1 VTMYGRTYIRGRA
14 YVAVLLCGAGCWCA
28 LADQVTMK
36 TGYVIE
42 GRVLDP
48 EADPLVI
55 EMPKGKIEVYKDMVE
70 SVVIGEGEA
79 EVSGGDGEGVDG
91 EMLGEGAEAAPL
103 PVINL
108 RPTLETDE
116 AAAAYV
122 TEVTAELARIVLRPE
137 EAAVGEEAL
146 EQAYVEA
153 LGNVGERAVPMLRE
167 GLTSAPPRMGAH
179 LLEALAKASPEEA
192 QSAAKEVLRS
202 HAYPKAREKAVSL
215 VAAEKGPE
223 RDALLEQAAGD
234 AVWYVRSAAYREMAK
249 EENAQV
255 LGKLGAGLTDE
266 DEDVRAEVKRLLK
279 ERTGQEMEKPEELE
293 AWVARQAPISATEVS
308 SAQE

>member
-1 VTMYGRTYIRGRA
+1 MRGFA
-14 YVAVLLCGAGCWCA
+14 YRGLLLCTAGCLGVAFCPCA
-28 LADQVTMK
+28 SADQVTMK

-42 GRVLDP
+42 GHIVDP

-55 EMPKGKIEVYKDMVE
+55 VMPKGKIEVYKDMVL

-79 EVSGGDGEGVDG
+79 EESAGDGAGGEG
-91 EMLGEGAEAAPL
+91 EMAGEGQETPL

-116 AAAAYV
+116 AAAEYV
-122 TEVTAELARIVLRPE
+122 TEVTAELERIVLRPE

-153 LGNVGERAVPMLRE
+153 LGNVGERAVPKLRE
-167 GLTSAPPRMGAH
+167 GLMSAPPRMGAH
-179 LLEALAKASPEEA
+179 LLDALAKASPEEGR
-192 QSAAKEVLRS
+192 SAAREVLRS
-202 HAYPKAREKAVSL
+202 HEYPKAREKAVAL
-215 VAAEKGPE
+215 VAQEKGPE
-223 RDALLEQAAGD
+223 RDALLEQAAKD

-249 EENAQV
+249 EENVQV

-279 ERTGQEMEKPEELE
+279 ERTGQEMEKPDELE
-293 AWVARQAPISATEVS
+293 AWVRRQAPIAATEVTG
-308 SAQE
+308 AP